1 MKSVPQNI
9 LAERWT
15 LGAML
20 LDNQAIDDVAL
31 VVRPEDFYLEEH
43 QSICRKIFEL
53 RNDGKPATTVTLMD
67 LLASH
72 SRDELR
78 IEMLE
83 SLTESINHS
92 FGASQ
97 HAAIVRDKS
106 LKREMIVAFE
116 GMAAAC
122 YNDNAS
128 AADLADEAEAVV
140 FAVTDQEA
148 ACGTVEAV
156 VAVDEAI
163 AHSEVRA
170 GGHDFGLPTGIADL
184 DDILDGMQP
193 GQLIVLAARPSV
205 GKSALAINICDHIA
219 VERGKSV
226 LFFSMEM
233 SRKEI
238 GDRIISARG
247 LIDGYK
253 LKKGI
258 NLTALDKRVMQ
269 DVREMIA
276 RQRFGVDDTAS
287 RTLGQLA
294 ASIRRRVRKSGAVF
308 ACIDYL
314 QLIDTTSGDRDPR
327 QEQVAKMS
335 RRLKML
341 AKQVGIPI
349 MVLSQLNR
357 EGAKRDDPRPKLTDL
372 RESGAIEQDADVV
385 LLLHRPD
392 MNDPDDNYRDRS
404 ARKCEL
410 IIAKNR
416 GGSRGTIALEFY
428 RQWTKF
434 VGEGELAGKEPV
446 VTSTTPVD
454 DQDAFY

>member
-1 MKSVPQNI
+1 MKPPPQNI
-9 LAERWT
+9 QAEQWT

-20 LDNQAIDDVAL
+20 MDNECIDDVAM
-31 VVRPEDFYLEEH
+31 VVQPKDFYRADHEAVC
-43 QSICRKIFEL
+43 QAIFEL
-53 RNDGKPATTVTLMD
+53 RAEGKPATPVTLMN
-67 LLASH
+67 LLASL
-72 SRDELR
+72 SFDNLK
-78 IEMLE
+78 IDMVE
-83 SLTESINHS
+83 SLTGTVNH
-92 FGASQ
+92 GYAAAY
-97 HAAIVRDKS
+97 HAAIVKDKS
-106 LKREMIVAFE
+106 VKREMITAFE
-116 GMAAAC
+116 SMTMKC
-122 YNDNAS
+122 YEDHAS
-128 AADLADEAEAVV
+128 AVDLADEAESVI
-140 FAVTDQEA
+140 FGVTDQES

-170 GGHDFGLPTGIADL
+170 NGQGYGLPTGIQDL

-193 GQLIVLAARPSV
+193 GQLIILAARPSV
-205 GKSALAINICDHIA
+205 GKSALGINICDHVA
-219 VERGKSV
+219 VERGQSV

-238 GDRIISARG
+238 GDRIVSARG

-253 LKKGI
+253 LKKGV
-258 NLTALDKRVMQ
+258 NLTPLDKRVMR
-269 DVREMIA
+269 DVRDMIA
-276 RQRFGVDDTAS
+276 RQRFGIDDTAS
-287 RTLGQLA
+287 RTLSQLA

-314 QLIDTTSGDRDPR
+314 QLIDTASGDRDGR

-335 RRLKML
+335 RRLKIL

-372 RESGAIEQDADVV
+372 RESGAIEQDADIV

-392 MNDPDDNYRDRS
+392 MNDPNDDFRDRS
-404 ARKCEL
+404 PRKCEI

-416 GGSRGTIALEFY
+416 GGSRGTIAVDFY

-434 VGEGELAGKEPV
+434 VGEGELAEKEPV
-446 VTSTTPVD
+446 QIITPAD
-454 DQDAFY
+454 EPDTYF

>member
-1 MKSVPQNI
+1 MKGVPHDI
-9 LAERWT
+9 LAEQWT

-20 LDNQAIDDVAL
+20 MDNQVIDDVAM
-31 VVRPEDFYLEEH
+31 VVQPKDFYRDAH
-43 QSICRKIFEL
+43 QAICQAIYDLQAE
-53 RNDGKPATTVTLMD
+53 GKPATPVTLMD
-67 LLASH
+67 LLASL
-72 SRDELR
+72 SYDDLK
-78 IEMLE
+78 IEMVE
-83 SLTESINHS
+83 SLTGSVNH
-92 FGASQ
+92 GYAAAQ
-97 HAAIVRDKS
+97 HAAIVKDKS
-106 LKREMIVAFE
+106 VKREMIAAFE
-116 GMAAAC
+116 KITKKC
-122 YNDNAS
+122 YEDYAS
-128 AADLADEAEAVV
+128 ANDLSDEAESVI
-140 FAVTDQEA
+140 FEVTDQNS

-156 VAVDEAI
+156 VAVDESI

-170 GGHDFGLPTGIADL
+170 AGQGFGLPTGIQDL

-193 GQLIVLAARPSV
+193 GQLIILAARPSV
-205 GKSALAINICDHIA
+205 GKSALALNICDHLA
-219 VERGKSV
+219 VERGQSV

-238 GDRIISARG
+238 GDRILSARG

-253 LKKGI
+253 LKKGA
-258 NLTALDKRVMQ
+258 NLTPLDKRVIRE
-269 DVREMIA
+269 VRSKIA
-276 RQRFGVDDTAS
+276 MQRFGIDDTAS

-314 QLIDTTSGDRDPR
+314 QLIDTASGDRDSR
-327 QEQVAKMS
+327 QEQVSKMS
-335 RRLKML
+335 RRLKIL
-341 AKQVGIPI
+341 AKQCGIPI

-372 RESGAIEQDADVV
+372 RESGAIEQDADIV

-404 ARKCEL
+404 ARKCEV

-416 GGSRGTIALEFY
+416 GGARGTIALEFY

-434 VGEGELAGKEPV
+434 VGEGEMAGPEAI
-446 VTSTTPVD
+446 VTTDPI
-454 DQDAFY
+454 DAPF

>member
-1 MKSVPQNI
+1 MKAVPQDI

-20 LDNQAIDDVAL
+20 QDNQVIDDVAMVL
-31 VVRPEDFYLEEH
+31 RPEDFYAEEH
-43 QSICRKIFEL
+43 QTICRAIFDL
-53 RNDGKPATTVTLMD
+53 RAEGKPATAVTMMD
-67 LLASH
+67 LLTRL
-72 SRDELR
+72 SRDEHKL
-78 IEMLE
+78 EMLE
-83 SLTESINHS
+83 SLSESVAHS
-92 FGASQ
+92 YGAAQ
-97 HAAIVRDKS
+97 HAAIVRDKA
-106 LKREMIVAFE
+106 LKREMIAAFE
-116 GMAAAC
+116 GMAKKC
-122 YNDNAS
+122 YDDYAS
-128 AADLADEAEAVV
+128 ASELSDEAEAAI

-148 ACGTVEAV
+148 ACGMVEAV
-156 VAVDEAI
+156 VAVDESI

-170 GGHDFGLPTGIADL
+170 NGHDFGLPTGIPDL

-219 VERGKSV
+219 VERGQSV

-253 LKKGI
+253 LKKGV
-258 NLTALDKRVMQ
+258 NLTPLDKRVMRE
-269 DVREMIA
+269 VRDMIS

-314 QLIDTTSGDRDPR
+314 QLIDTTSGDRDSR

-392 MNDPDDNYRDRS
+392 MNDPDDNFRDRS

-410 IIAKNR
+410 IVAKNR
-416 GGSRGTIALEFY
+416 GGARGTIALEFY

-434 VGEGELAGKEPV
+434 VGEGELAGHPAT
-446 VTSTTPVD
+446 VTTDPVD
-454 DQDAFY
+454 APF